1 MKTLLRICCR
11 TILVAFGAIAA
22 SPVLAAPLG
31 TGFTYQ
37 GQLNQNGSPV
47 NGTAHLRFSLWDAAG
62 SGAPPVGGTQIGAS
76 QIMANVPVTN
86 GLFTVQLNG
95 GDQFGVAAF
104 NGDARWLQVEV
115 CSDLSCSGSPTVLA
129 PRQPVTAAPYS
140 RFAAGPWKLNGSD
153 LSFTNGKV
161 GIGTS
166 TPHTML
172 ELQSG
177 FDTEVLR
184 FGHTSSDYHYLS
196 TSFHGAQGPLNYLG
210 FNIERGSNDIRRVMT
225 LQGDGNVGIGT
236 ASPSQALQVVGNIFL
251 GPSGQYSAPA
261 AEETVRILRGSV
273 RSDGLPTAGCCYS
286 VTRVS
291 PGVYDITYN
300 TPFTAVP
307 SVTVTSRCT
316 GFTVGLAGF
325 GPGSTPTASMI
336 RVLLNY
342 SGSSTDCDFYFMAIG
357 PR

>member
-1 MKTLLRICCR
+1 MKTLLRICCW
-11 TILVAFGAIAA
+11 TILVAVGVIAA

-47 NGTAHLRFSLWDAAG
+47 NGTAHLRFSLWDGAG
-62 SGAPPVGGTQIGAS
+62 GLSFQLGAS
-76 QIMANVPVTN
+76 QIVANVPVTN
-86 GLFTVQLNG
+86 GLFSVQLNG
-95 GDQFGVAAF
+95 GGEFGLGAF
-104 NGDARWLQVEV
+104 SGEACWLQVEV
-115 CSDLSCSGSPTVLA
+115 CSDGSCSGSPIVLA

-140 RFAAGPWKLNGSD
+140 QYAAGPWEKGGFTGVD
-153 LSFTNGKV
+153 LFVTNRNV

-166 TPHTML
+166 TPHTKL
-172 ELQSG
+172 ELKSG

-184 FGHTSSDYHYLS
+184 FGYDDGHYHSLS
-196 TSFHGAQGPLNYLG
+196 TSFHGAQAPLNYLG
-210 FNIERGSNDIRRVMT
+210 FNITRGSNDVRRVLT
-225 LQGDGNVGIGT
+225 LQGTGNVGIGT
-236 ASPSQALQVVGNIFL
+236 DSPSQALQVVGNIFL

-261 AEETVRILRGSV
+261 AEENVRILRGSV

-291 PGVYDITYN
+291 AGVYDIAYN
-300 TPFTAVP
+300 TSFTAVP
-307 SVTVTSRCT
+307 SVTITTRCS

-325 GPGSTPTASMI
+325 GPLSTPTASGI

-342 SGSSTDCDFYFMAIG
+342 GGTRTDCDFYFMAIG